1 MRTYTLNNRKFNDF
15 ESFIAAKK
23 DFDTIEALMLDAESE
38 GAGLETILE
47 KISERKLRFQS
58 EFGDEYLAEIM
69 GEDFASPKENEN
81 VRQNTDKSK
90 SGKKNLW
97 RFFRIV
103 RNTSILFLIAL
114 MIGFGVLLTVNI
126 KSEEKGKENFAT
138 LREEKQ
144 QSTSIE
150 TDAPTAVLPEYISL
164 HAQNP
169 DMVGWLSIGL
179 TPIDY
184 PIMYRAGDNDYYLNR
199 NFAGEYDPNGML
211 ILDKRCNSYGDNVN
225 TLIHG
230 HNMKSGLMFG
240 GLRKFMDQGYAYD
253 HRFINFDTLYKKETY
268 EIIAVF
274 LSSVDSENSEDFKY
288 YNYIRIDNERD
299 FNRYINGIKDASVY
313 QTDATAYFGDKL
325 ITLSTCDYAKNE
337 GRLVIVGKQVE
348 NQ

>member
-23 DFDTIEALMLDAESE
+23 DFDTIEALKLDAESE
-38 GAGLETILE
+38 GVGLESILE

-69 GEDFASPKENEN
+69 GELPPGNEENEDSHSVTEISRSN
-81 VRQNTDKSK
+81 
-90 SGKKNLW
+90 KKVLW
-97 RFFRIV
+97 RVFKIV

-126 KSEEKGKENFAT
+126 KSEERGKENFAS
-138 LREEKQ
+138 LREEKYQ
-144 QSTSIE
+144 GTAST
-150 TDAPTAVLPEYISL
+150 TDSSTAILPEYISL
-164 HAQNP
+164 HSQNP

-179 TPIDY
+179 TPVDY

-199 NFAGEYDPNGML
+199 NFTGEYDPNGML

-240 GLRKFMDQGYAYD
+240 SLRKFMDQGYAYD
-253 HRFINFDTLYKKETY
+253 HRFINFDTLYEKRTY

-274 LSSVDSENSEDFKY
+274 LSSVDKENTEDFKY
-288 YNYIRIDNERD
+288 YDYIRIDNERD
-299 FNRYINGIKDASVY
+299 FNRYINGIKDASVF
-313 QTDATAYFGDKL
+313 QTEETAYFGDKL